1 MTTTEPSSNLPDSGS
16 LSEEELAEIE
26 RKFDPETAFRPV
38 FGKLAAL
45 ISVALVCMALYHW
58 WASGFGTMRELVHR
72 GIHLSFVLSLVFLLF
87 SVQRK
92 NPGAQ
97 TDADIPRA
105 QLFGVQIRYVVWAAI
120 ALVAASVI
128 GVKPVLIAITIVAAW
143 ALLRNHFYKFYEKF
157 SLGGVPVVD
166 IVLAILAVVASMY
179 LPLLPSELVA
189 ERVGNPGQFEVF
201 MGTALLL
208 LTLETAR
215 RAVGPTLPIIALIF
229 ILFAYFGPYAPGAL
243 KHGGSSWLGIINHLY
258 MTNQGIYGIAIG
270 VMAQYVFLFILFG
283 VLATRIGLGQLF
295 IDMAMVLA
303 GRYAGG
309 PAKVAIFSSAF
320 MGTISGSSIANTVTT
335 GALTIPAM
343 KRIGYPSHFSGAVE
357 ATSSTGGQIT
367 PPILGAAAFIMVEYL
382 EIPLRDVLAAA
393 LFPALLHYFGIFIM
407 VHLEARKLGLRG
419 LNKDEMPNAV
429 LVLKQHWLSIIPLII
444 LVYLILS
451 GKTPDYAAVFGIAA
465 CVVVGVLNPVNRL
478 TFRDLWNALVSGSKN
493 TLAVGAAAATVG
505 VVVGVVTLTGVGFR
519 LGYVVVQTA
528 TELGDTVAAIW
539 PLSMFS
545 VSQWALFFSLVLIA
559 ISCIIMGAGIPTTAT
574 YIILVAVAAP
584 ALAALQVEPLVAHF
598 FVFYYG
604 VLADITPPVALA
616 AYAAAGIAGSNPF
629 RTGNTAFRLGIA
641 KALVPFVFVYSPALL
656 LVTDGFTWGAF
667 TITLIGAMAGIS
679 MIGCAFAGYLFTAMS
694 QWQRWWT
701 GLVSLFFIAPGI
713 KTMLIGFVLIMPVL
727 FLQWKGRSMDYPA
740 KHSGTGSA

>member
-1 MTTTEPSSNLPDSGS
+1 MPADTIPE
-16 LSEEELAEIE
+16 LSAEQLAEIE
-26 RKFDPETAFRPV
+26 RKYDPETAFRAT
-38 FGKLAAL
+38 GKILGFWISAAL
-45 ISVALVCMALYHW
+45 VAMSVYHFY
-58 WASGFGTMRELVHR
+58 ASGFGLVRELVHR
-72 GIHLSFVLSLVFLLF
+72 GIHLSFVLGLVFLLF
-87 SVQRK
+87 GLRK
-92 NPGAQ
+92 SNNNMQ
-97 TDADIPRA
+97 SK
-105 QLFGVQIRYVVWAAI
+105 VWY
-120 ALVAASVI
+120 
-128 GVKPVLIAITIVAAW
+128 
-143 ALLRNHFYKFYEKF
+143 RFD
-157 SLGGVPVVD
+157 GVPLAD
-166 IVLAILAVVASMY
+166 MIMAVLAITAAMY
-179 LPLLPSELVA
+179 LPLLPATALA
-189 ERVGNPGQFEVF
+189 QRVGNPSSLDIF
-201 MGTALLL
+201 MGTALLF
-208 LTLETAR
+208 LTLEATR
-215 RAVGPTLPIIALIF
+215 RSVGPTLPIIGLLF
-229 ILFAYFGPYAPGAL
+229 IAFAYFGPWMPGAL

-295 IDMAMVLA
+295 IDLAMVIA
-303 GRYAGG
+303 GRYSGG

-343 KRIGYPSHFSGAVE
+343 KKVGYPAHFSGAVE

-407 VHLEARKLGLRG
+407 VHLEAKKLGLRG
-419 LNKDEMPNAV
+419 LQEDELPKV
-429 LVLKQHWLSIIPLII
+429 SVVLKDHWLSLIPLII

-451 GKTPDYAAVFGIAA
+451 GKTPDFAAVYGIIA
-465 CVVVGVLNPVNRL
+465 CIVVGFLNPTHRL
-478 TFRDLWNALVSGSKN
+478 NFKDLWDSLASGAKN

-528 TELGDTVAAIW
+528 TDIGTFFSSLPVLGYFTVT
-539 PLSMFS
+539 
-545 VSQWALFFSLVLIA
+545 QWALFTSLILIA
-559 ISCIIMGAGIPTTAT
+559 IACVIMGAGIPTTAT

-584 ALAALQVEPLVAHF
+584 ALAQLQVEPLVAHF

-629 RTGNTAFRLGIA
+629 KTGNTAFRLGIA

-656 LVTDGFTWGAF
+656 LVADGFTWWLF
-667 TITLIGAMAGIS
+667 TITLIGAMLGIAS
-679 MIGCAFAGYLFTAMS
+679 LGVAFSGFLIVPLKK
-694 QWQRWWT
+694 WERWW
-701 GLVSLFFIAPGI
+701 VSVVSFLFIAPGLI
-713 KTMLIGFVLIMPVL
+713 TMTLGMILIIPIIGLQMKRKKLLQREGISQAGF
-727 FLQWKGRSMDYPA
+727 G
-740 KHSGTGSA
+740 HSAD